1 MQELVNKNGNDTD
14 TNQAPPPQN
23 TLQMQGHA
31 TVWHKELKISGQI
44 GEPGQKDRLTFS
56 NLAHQIENGL
66 NKGI

>member
-44 GEPGQKDRLTFS
+44 GEPGQKERLTHVLQS
-56 NLAHQIENGL
+56 SSPNQKQTE
-66 NKGI
+66 